1 MRGPKMRTALFLA
14 ILFAGFA
21 AVGTLDYHAAAGLAH
36 ERTGYAMAGR

>member
-1 MRGPKMRTALFLA
+1 MRTALVLA

-36 ERTGYAMAGR
+36 EHTGYAMAGR